1 MELKKSLR
9 EIFLMGTSHPSPSPC
24 QPITSRCPH
33 IRKTLVRQAPH
44 CRPWRQKDGG
54 RVIGSSS
61 GSHHACLCAA
71 TAEST
76 NMSMEVARAYSELGE
91 LVQGPDVFTLRYT
104 HRPETRRLRAS
115 SYRICW
121 SSQLTNLMSKR
132 STHRLS
138 PQTAGG
144 TAGAYPHQA
153 KGWNPVGSARAR
165 RRLNHPGG
173 PGRLQDGKSITT
185 EAPCVLTN
193 DTAGDSSVVTT
204 TSSSLVV
211 MEHRH
216 DHILVAIE
224 PHGHRGLRLC
234 AHRWAPCPRL
244 ASGLHCPCGRRR

>member
-132 STHRLS
+132 STHRCLLKQLEALPVPIHIKQKDGIRLDPPELDDDSTIQAALDASKMANLS
-138 PQTAGG
+138 PLKLHVSSPMIQPAT
-144 TAGAYPHQA
+144 PPLLPP
-153 KGWNPVGSARAR
+153 PVPPWLSW
-165 RRLNHPGG
+165 
-173 PGRLQDGKSITT
+173 SI
-185 EAPCVLTN
+185 
-193 DTAGDSSVVTT
+193 GTT
-204 TSSSLVV
+204 TYWW
-211 MEHRH
+211 
-216 DHILVAIE
+216 
-224 PHGHRGLRLC
+224 P
-234 AHRWAPCPRL
+234 
-244 ASGLHCPCGRRR
+244 